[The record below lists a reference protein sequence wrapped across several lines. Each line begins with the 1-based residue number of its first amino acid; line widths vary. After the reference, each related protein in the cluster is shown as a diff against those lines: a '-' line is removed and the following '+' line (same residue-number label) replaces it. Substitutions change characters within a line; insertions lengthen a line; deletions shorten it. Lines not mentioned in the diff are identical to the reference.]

1 MTYYVVSLVSIE
13 KALISEDIILT
24 YHIIGLTG
32 RNASGKGTVASF
44 LKESSYVYHSLSD
57 TLRDELKRRNLEES
71 RDNLIMIGNSLREE
85 GGPGILAD
93 LMISNLTSLEN
104 HIVDSIRNPLEVKSL
119 RREYENHNF
128 SLISVEASPEIRY
141 ERLKQRNRAG
151 DSSSWEEFLAQEKLE
166 ERSSDPNKQQIFET
180 INEADYHIDN
190 SGSLSEL
197 KNKIRK
203 IIDNL

>member
-1 MTYYVVSLVSIE
+1 MYYVVSLVSIE

>member
-1 MTYYVVSLVSIE
+1 MYYVVSLVSIE

-32 RNASGKGTVASF
+32 RNASSKGTVASF